1 MSNSPSPRP
10 ATPPTVWPARGRH
23 TGPAAEDVVRRH
35 LKQLKAD
42 GVIFD
47 HLEPEDAG
55 PGGEKVFEARWLVP
69 GEVTVRA
76 RLTLS
81 PLTGSGSGQAGQE
94 HEWVLMA
101 EAEQPWDPRW
111 PSPAAMFWPQ
121 GPDAGWQY
129 EAVTGLRLGEVTPL
143 PEDDKDLRR
152 ILRHAARD
160 TWTLHVVVHEAM
172 TPDER
177 GRAAVV
183 RALPEGLRHRVV
195 EHRAAPHRF
204 RAVNWVLDDFGVRM
218 PRGGAVVL
226 SGSPPPPGY
235 DVADFSVRSVFLDGT
250 EPAELLG
257 AVNRFAALPRPLPD
271 GADRALTALRED
283 WQLLTFEE
291 ELTRAR
297 ELVTMYSEALEAM
310 TKSRDLYK
318 EAAERAHEALAVYR
332 EAETGGVLPTGKQ
345 ARTASGSPFQQLARG
360 LGRLKGTALSL
371 RPGSAQ
377 DRRPKAGA
385 APSDDGGAAPA
396 GGDAGTS
403 PPAGGSDP
411 RTGD

>member
-42 GVIFD
+42 GVLHD
-47 HLEPEDAG
+47 HLEAEGTG
-55 PGGEKVFEARWLVP
+55 PGGEKVFEARWLMP

-76 RLTLS
+76 RLALAPLDDPGDAPGRAWTL
-81 PLTGSGSGQAGQE
+81 L
-94 HEWVLMA
+94 A
-101 EAEQPWDPRW
+101 EAERRWDPRW
-111 PSPAAMFWPQ
+111 PSPATMFWPQ
-121 GPDAGWQY
+121 GPDAGWQH
-129 EAVTGLRLGEVTPL
+129 EAVTGLPLGEATPL
-143 PEDDKDLRR
+143 PDDDKDLRR
-152 ILRHAARD
+152 VLRHVARD

-183 RALPEGLRHRVV
+183 RLLPEGLRHRVV

-204 RAVNWVLDDFGVRM
+204 RAVNWVLDDFGIRV

-226 SGSPPPPGY
+226 PGSPAPSGY
-235 DVADFSVRSVFLDGT
+235 AMADFSVRSVFLDGT
-250 EPAELLG
+250 EPTELLDT
-257 AVNRFAALPRPLPD
+257 VRRFAALPRPLPD
-271 GADRALTALRED
+271 GADRALAGVREE
-283 WQLLTFEE
+283 WRLLTVEE
-291 ELTRAR
+291 ELAGAR

-332 EAETGGVLPTGKQ
+332 EAEAEGMLPARRQ
-345 ARTASGSPFQQLARG
+345 AGPVSESPFRQLARG

-371 RPGSAQ
+371 RPGAAPE
-377 DRRPKAGA
+377 RRPKAGA
-385 APSDDGGAAPA
+385 ASDDGGASPA

-403 PPAGGSDP
+403 PPAGGSEP
-411 RTGD
+411 RAEN